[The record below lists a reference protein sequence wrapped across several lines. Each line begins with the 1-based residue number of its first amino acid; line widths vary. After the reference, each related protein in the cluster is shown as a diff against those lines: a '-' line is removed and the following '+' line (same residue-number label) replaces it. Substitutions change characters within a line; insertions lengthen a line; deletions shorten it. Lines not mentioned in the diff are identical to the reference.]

1 MYSEDQIKD
10 FYQNYRE
17 SLSRQKES
25 ALQNLNQQRNNAYSQ
40 IMSGANKAGM
50 MYSNFPTRSKI
61 QYDMGTYTPAQN
73 KIFTTYQTGLDSLR
87 NNIVKYQNSIKDIQD
102 AIAHLNTLSANGGG
116 SNNSDTLSLLQQLL
130 SQYSNGDGSN
140 GPGSSSGADSG
151 NSGGGGGGGGA
162 GGR

>member
-10 FYQNYRE
+10 FYHNYRE

-61 QYDMGTYTPAQN
+61 QYDMSTYTPAQN

-87 NNIVKYQNSIKDIQD
+87 NNVVKYQNSIKDIQD
-102 AIAHLNTLSANGGG
+102 AIAHLNTLSTTGGG
-116 SNNSDTLSLLQQLL
+116 SDGSDALNLLQQLL

-140 GPGSSSGADSG
+140 GSGSSSGAVSG
-151 NSGGGGGGGGA
+151 NSGSGGGGGGGGV
-162 GGR
+162 R

>member
-1 MYSEDQIKD
+1 
-10 FYQNYRE
+10 
-17 SLSRQKES
+17 
-25 ALQNLNQQRNNAYSQ
+25 
-40 IMSGANKAGM
+40 MSGANKAGM

-102 AIAHLNTLSANGGG
+102 AIAHLNTLSTTGGG
-116 SNNSDTLSLLQQLL
+116 SNSSDTLNLLQQLL
-130 SQYSNGDGSN
+130 SQYSNGGESDGS
-140 GPGSSSGADSG
+140 GSSSSSGNVSG
-151 NSGGGGGGGGA
+151 NSGGGGGGGGT